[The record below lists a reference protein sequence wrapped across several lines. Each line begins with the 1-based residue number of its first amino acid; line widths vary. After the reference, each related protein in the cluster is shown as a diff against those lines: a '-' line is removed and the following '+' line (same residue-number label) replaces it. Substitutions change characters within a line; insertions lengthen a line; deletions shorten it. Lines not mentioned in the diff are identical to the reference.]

1 MPGLIDVHHHAYSP
15 PLVRL
20 LRELGVTRMAQGVP
34 LPDWTPSRSLEFIEQ
49 NGLSGAVLS
58 VLLPEGAYDKPA
70 AGLIRQVNEWSAEMV
85 RENCSRFAAL
95 AALPLDDPAKAVSE
109 IQYAL
114 DVLRLD
120 GVVLPAGLP
129 GGRSLADPELVPVLV
144 ALDERAAVVLVHPSP
159 SARCLCVETELPPPV
174 LDFVVDTTRA
184 VIALL
189 FNGSLGRF
197 RSIRMILAHAGGTLP
212 FLAQRLELADTW
224 VGGVPAAE
232 VRRAL
237 RRLYYETAQSRG
249 PGTLACLRTVTEESH
264 ILFGTDYPFIT
275 DGSPGAVAGTG
286 AWELFP
292 GLGE

>member
-15 PLVRL
+15 ALVRL
-20 LRELGVTRMAQGVP
+20 LRERGVTRMAPGVP
-34 LPDWTPSRSLEFIEQ
+34 LPDWTPSRSLEFLKR

-58 VLLPEGAYDKPA
+58 VLLPEGACDKPA
-70 AGLIRQVNEWSAEMV
+70 EGLVRQVNEWSAELV
-85 RENCSRFAAL
+85 RENRGQFAAL
-95 AALPLDDPAKAVSE
+95 AALPLDDPAAAVRE

-129 GGRSLADPELVPVLV
+129 GGRSLADPELVPVLG
-144 ALDERAAVVLVHPSP
+144 ALDERATVVFVHPSP
-159 SARCLCVETELPPPV
+159 SARCCCVETEVPPPV
-174 LDFVVDTTRA
+174 LDFPVDTTRA
-184 VIALL
+184 AVALL

-197 RSIRMILAHAGGTLP
+197 RGMRLVLAHAGGTLP

-264 ILFGTDYPFIT
+264 ILFGTDFPFIT
-275 DGSPGAVAGTG
+275 EGCPGTATGTG
-286 AWELFP
+286 ARDLFP

>member
-1 MPGLIDVHHHAYSP
+1 MPRIIDVHHHAYSP

-20 LRELGVTRMAQGVP
+20 MRELGVTRMAPGVP
-34 LPDWTPSRSLEFIEQ
+34 VPDWTPSRSHEFLDQ
-49 NGLSGAVLS
+49 NGLSAAVLS
-58 VLLPEGAYDKPA
+58 VLLPEGVYVKPA
-70 AGLIRQVNEWSAEMV
+70 TGLIRQVNEWSAELV
-85 RENCSRFAAL
+85 RGNCGRFAAL
-95 AALPLDDPAKAVSE
+95 ATLPLDDPDAAVSE
-109 IQYAL
+109 IRYAL

-120 GVVLPAGLP
+120 GVALPAGLP
-129 GGRSLADPELVPVLV
+129 GGRSLADPELVPVLA
-144 ALDERAAVVLVHPSP
+144 ALDERAAVTFVHPSP
-159 SARCLCVETELPPPV
+159 SARCFCVETEVPPPV

-184 VIALL
+184 AIALL

-224 VGGVPAAE
+224 VGGVPADE

-249 PGTLACLRTVTEESH
+249 PGTLACLRAVTDESH
-264 ILFGTDYPFIT
+264 ILFGTDYPFISE
-275 DGSPGAVAGTG
+275 GNPGESAGNG
-286 AWELFP
+286 ACALFP